1 MGIYFELVGFEF
13 NLLLKVVMFLVVFF
27 FVEIIFEFD
36 DGFGFGRIIGGVG
49 FVLFLFFWIDFMF
62 MQEFEV
68 VVMFI
73 QFVIVVLLLL
83 LLDKMLFEF
92 VDNFFEFRV
101 VIDFMEVFDVIV
113 VLELV
118 EYLELMD
125 ILEFLEFEFME
136 DFFD

>member
-1 MGIYFELVGFEF
+1 M
-13 NLLLKVVMFLVVFF
+13 
-27 FVEIIFEFD
+27 
-36 DGFGFGRIIGGVG
+36 
-49 FVLFLFFWIDFMF
+49 
-62 MQEFEV
+62 
-68 VVMFI
+68 
-73 QFVIVVLLLL
+73 LLL